1 MAVNKNFVVKHGLE
15 VSNNLLV
22 ADATSS
28 KVGIGTTIPLS
39 ALDVRG
45 GIAASTAYISG
56 IATVNG
62 RFNVGVGGSIL
73 SILTSKLVGVG
84 TVTPAYLLDVHSNTS
99 SGTTALYVRGDSQVT
114 GRFNTNNLNVSGI
127 STFSGGVV
135 IGSGII
141 TSSNPGVTTVVYYGD
156 GRYLEGVIGGVGLA
170 TTGGMVGVGATLLN
184 FVGAGVSSV
193 TFNPITGIAT
203 VNIVGGGGGAT
214 TTSKSTTTYTATSGQ
229 TTFAAT
235 YVVGNGSVDVYLNGV
250 RLSNAEFTATNGTSV
265 VLTDPAIAGDTV
277 DVVVFDFGNSVRGIQ
292 GTDGLQGIQ
301 GISGAFA
308 GQGIQGVQGI
318 QGDLGIQG
326 TQGVQGLDGLFAGQG
341 IQGVQ
346 GIQGDLG
353 IQGTQG
359 IQGLDGAFVA
369 QGVQGTTGLQGLQGT
384 QGIQGRQGTQG
395 IRGSDGIQG
404 INLSDD
410 ITTDFEHFI
419 VFKEATGI
427 TSTARVSTT
436 KLTFNPS
443 TGTVTAS
450 EFNAT
455 SDKRLKENIQ
465 PLENSIDVLKN
476 INPVKFSWKE
486 TGQTSYGVIAQELEA
501 LLPELVKNGNE
512 YKSVSYIPLIALLI
526 EAIKK
531 HQEQIDELRNKIID
545 K

>member
-22 ADATSS
+22 ADATNS

-84 TVTPAYLLDVHSNTS
+84 TVTPAYLLDVRSNTS
-99 SGTTALYVRGDSQVT
+99 SGTTALYVSGDSQVT

-203 VNIVGGGGGAT
+203 VNIVGGGGGAS

-326 TQGVQGLDGLFAGQG
+326 TQG
-341 IQGVQ
+341 
-346 GIQGDLG
+346 
-353 IQGTQG
+353 

-410 ITTDFEHFI
+410 ITTNFEHFI